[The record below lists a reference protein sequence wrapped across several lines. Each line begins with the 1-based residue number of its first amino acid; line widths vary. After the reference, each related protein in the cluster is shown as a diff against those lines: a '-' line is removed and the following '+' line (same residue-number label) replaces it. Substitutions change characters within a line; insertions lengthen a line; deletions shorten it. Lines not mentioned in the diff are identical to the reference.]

1 MIGFCKLCGIA
12 ALVFLSSCETYA
24 PYAARPIENDAELV
38 SNVVITDAELNEMI
52 RIGVASVRRVET
64 TNQLK
69 VIVPIRNIGFETLQV
84 RVQVSF
90 LDLQRRPTGDD
101 TNAQV
106 VIIAPGMT
114 DNFSVTSRGRE
125 AMDWTMRIMPNSR
138 G

>member
-1 MIGFCKLCGIA
+1 MSACG
-12 ALVFLSSCETYA
+12 SYA
-24 PYAARPIENDAELV
+24 PYAARPIEHDAELV
-38 SNVVITDAELNEMI
+38 SNVVITNADLNEVI
-52 RIGVASVRRVET
+52 RIGTASVRRVDT

-69 VIVPIRNIGFETLQV
+69 LIVPIRNIGLDNIQV

-90 LDLQRRPTGDD
+90 LDNKRQPTGDD

-114 DNFSVTSRGRE
+114 NNFSVTSRGKE